1 MRHLIRRRPRGLTLI
16 ELLIALAIAGV
27 LVAAASP
34 FFGDF
39 QRNSRL
45 RESGNTVFTEALM
58 AQGEAIKRNTVVRLS
73 TNGTVVQV
81 IDLTDLAAPLV
92 LRERRLA
99 EGVSSETATVDFS
112 SNGQALGV
120 GGSIDLSYNGF
131 TCSTELRCPGLRVDG
146 GGAVRLCGDHTNCS

>member
-1 MRHLIRRRPRGLTLI
+1 MI

-34 FFGDF
+34 VFGDY

-58 AQGEAIKRNTVVRLS
+58 AQSEAIKRNTVIQLS
-73 TNGTVVQV
+73 TAGAVVQV
-81 IDLTDLAAPLV
+81 IDLSLPGAPVV

-99 EGVSSETATVDFS
+99 AGVTAAAATVDFT
-112 SNGQALGV
+112 GEGRTTPFGTDV
-120 GGSIDLSYNGF
+120 SIDLAHVDA
-131 TCSTELRCPGLRVDG
+131 TCSSDVRCPGLRVDG
-146 GGAVRLCGDHTNCS
+146 GGAVRLCGDHTSCP